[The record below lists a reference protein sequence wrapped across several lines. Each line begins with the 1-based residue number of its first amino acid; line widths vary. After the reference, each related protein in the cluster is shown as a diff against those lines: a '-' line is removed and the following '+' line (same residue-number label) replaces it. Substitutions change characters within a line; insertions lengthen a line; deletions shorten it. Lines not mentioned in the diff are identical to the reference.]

1 MSSRPNFNSRLD
13 KLDRVLNS
21 LREHEKDLRRIVERF
36 EAILEKIPPR
46 PEAIAFPDGLKESQR
61 MLERAGDRDGV
72 ILISGNKTLLIT
84 REELPKILQS
94 QLGKLVEYKVDTVE
108 KRNAL
113 EKLLA
118 VLERKERKRRTR
130 K

>member
-1 MSSRPNFNSRLD
+1 M
-13 KLDRVLNS
+13 
-21 LREHEKDLRRIVERF
+21 REHEKDLRRIVERF

-46 PEAIAFPDGLKESQR
+46 PGAIAFPDGRRESQR

-94 QLGKLVEYKVDTVE
+94 QLGKMVEYKVDTVE

-118 VLERKERKRRTR
+118 VLERKKRKKR
-130 K
+130 

>member
-1 MSSRPNFNSRLD
+1 MSSKSNFNSRLD

-21 LREHEKDLRRIVERF
+21 LREHERDLKRIVELF
-36 EAILEKIPPR
+36 EAILEKRFTSSESIVSQG
-46 PEAIAFPDGLKESQR
+46 GLRESQR
-61 MLERAGDRDGV
+61 MLERGRDKGGV
-72 ILISGNKTLLIT
+72 ILISGDKTLLISK
-84 REELPKILQS
+84 EELPKLLQS
-94 QLGKLVEYKVDTVE
+94 QLGLLVEYKVDTVE

-118 VLERKERKRRTR
+118 VLERKERKKRTR